1 MRGDLIHR
9 NGKVLCPDRPGWIG
23 CRCRKAK
30 LSVAAL
36 ALLLTFTGVVPAQK
50 SLAEDT
56 LPPLPEHG
64 DYGGDL
70 DLLRSFY
77 TPPQLA
83 GESNYVIDMQ
93 VGEPLSGF
101 VISHGLTNN
110 HALFVLSHAEALS
123 TASGTRYALYAGRDS
138 RVHSTRSSYSIRDI
152 ARLLGPANAA
162 RIHNLLLAGC
172 NKDNALS
179 LAELRF
185 YFPNATNIIHATP
198 RTDARESTFRHALTY
213 HSRDLQ
219 FLSEMADTFTL
230 GVFEAKKTGK
240 AKPRKSIP
248 YVAELFRPGDEKPYL
263 TQTAGR
269 ELLQPSVPN
278 EQARRVRG
286 ARAPKPSASW

>member
-1 MRGDLIHR
+1 MRGDLIHC
-9 NGKVLCPDRPGWIG
+9 KKLLCPARHGW
-23 CRCRKAK
+23 RSFRLRQTV
-30 LSVAAL
+30 LSVAAV
-36 ALLLTFTGVVPAQK
+36 ALLLGFTGQAFAQK
-50 SLAEDT
+50 FSTED
-56 LPPLPEHG
+56 PSPSLPEHG

-77 TPPQLA
+77 SPPQLA

-93 VGEPLSGF
+93 VGEPLRGF
-101 VISHGLTNN
+101 VVSHGLTNN
-110 HALFVLSHAEALS
+110 HALFVLSHAEAVS
-123 TASGTRYALYAGRDS
+123 TASGTRYALYAGKDR
-138 RVHSTRSSYSIRDI
+138 RAHSSRSSYSIRDI

-185 YFPNATNIIHATP
+185 YFPNATNIVHATP

-230 GVFEAKKTGK
+230 GVFEAKKSSKT
-240 AKPRKSIP
+240 KPRKSVP
-248 YVAELFRPGDEKPYL
+248 YVAELFHPGDEKPYL

-278 EQARRVRG
+278 EQVRRVRG
-286 ARAPKPSASW
+286 ARAPKAGSSW